1 MLFYTFHSQDERRK
15 FGGSAFI
22 EMQLCKMGPEAEITQ
37 LTAVSNIDHW
47 QNDSLYIYLD
57 DIETFAAEYRN
68 IFNCAIYGN
77 LESGPA
83 DLYGINY
90 YKPDLIE
97 TIIEQMLAKKPTDYE
112 VPVEWLIRAKNY
124 NGFYI
129 LGI

>member
-83 DLYGINY
+83 DLYLS
-90 YKPDLIE
+90 LIH
-97 TIIEQMLAKKPTDYE
+97 IFSYPPHPLPSSRY
-112 VPVEWLIRAKNY
+112 PLS
-124 NGFYI
+124 
-129 LGI
+129 